1 MVWTVY
7 LGVLVGYKYPEPALI
22 PPTLPSA
29 CPLHHPLPCSS
40 CSCSPSHPRRPTN
53 PQSPVLVVLVR
64 CPGGPGGNKRSCG
77 GRDGR
82 DGRPEAGYGGGAVG
96 RSGSVRGA
104 TDRSRNRNKGTQGTV
119 THLSHTLGDRPHPE
133 HFPRTIHPLPY
144 VPNRCPDAPVIEA
157 GLVADSTS
165 PRGRQA
171 WTQWPSFRANFS
183 SSLRC

>member
-1 MVWTVY
+1 MVVWTVY

-29 CPLHHPLPCSS
+29 CPLHHPLSCSS
-40 CSCSPSHPRRPTN
+40 CSCCPSHPQRPTN

-82 DGRPEAGYGGGAVG
+82 DGRPGAGYGGGAVG

-104 TDRSRNRNKGTQGTV
+104 TDRSRNRNKGTQDTAIFSLVLRAQGLNSLFHGVLQGT
-119 THLSHTLGDRPHPE
+119 HKQTLHASKGPLERP
-133 HFPRTIHPLPY
+133 
-144 VPNRCPDAPVIEA
+144 
-157 GLVADSTS
+157 
-165 PRGRQA
+165 
-171 WTQWPSFRANFS
+171 
-183 SSLRC
+183 